1 MSLTR
6 PSLGQE
12 IAEPE
17 SKRKL
22 NLEIFSLI
30 AKEYDFITRALSFN
44 RDGAWKR
51 RLVKDLPYVKAPVCV
66 DLATGTGDLAAL
78 VANRYG
84 DADIMGVDLTP
95 EMIDLAKQRHGARRQ
110 LRFCVGDMTDLKD
123 FATSSVDIV
132 TGGYAIRNA
141 PDLKV
146 VLAEIHRV
154 MKPGGTAAFLDF
166 SRDPNGFLSFMSH
179 VMLKFWG
186 GFWGLLLHR
195 QPWVYGYIADSLQRY
210 PDRKALGELFTSLGF
225 QIIRRRIHMMGMLET
240 IIVQANPV
248 SRAAS

>member
-6 PSLGQE
+6 PTLDQE
-12 IAEPE
+12 LAEPE

-22 NLEIFSLI
+22 NLEIFSRA
-30 AKEYDFITRALSFN
+30 AKEYDFITRALSLG
-44 RDGAWKR
+44 RDQAWKR
-51 RLVKDLPYVKAPVCV
+51 RLVKDLPHMKAPVCV

-95 EMIDLAKQRHGARRQ
+95 EMIALAKQKHGARRQ
-110 LRFCVGDMTDLKD
+110 LRFCVGDMTNLKE
-123 FATSSVDIV
+123 FANQSVDIV

-141 PDLKV
+141 PDLK
-146 VLAEIHRV
+146 LALEEVRRIL
-154 MKPGGTAAFLDF
+154 KPGGTAAFLDF
-166 SRDPNGFLSFMSH
+166 SRPPNGDFIGLLA
-179 VMLKFWG
+179 LKFWG

-195 QPWVYGYIADSLQRY
+195 QPWVYGCIANSLQRF

-225 QIIRRRIHMMGMLET
+225 QMVHRRIHAMGGVET
-240 IIVQANPV
+240 IMVKTPAG
-248 SRAAS
+248 

>member
-6 PSLGQE
+6 PTLDQE

-22 NLEIFSLI
+22 NLEIFSRI
-30 AKEYDFITRALSFN
+30 AKEYDFITRALSFG
-44 RDGAWKR
+44 RDQAWKR
-51 RLVKDLPYVKAPVCV
+51 RLVKDLPHMKAPVCV

-84 DADIMGVDLTP
+84 DADIIGVDLTP
-95 EMIDLAKQRHGARRQ
+95 EMIALAKQQHGARRQ
-110 LRFCVGDMTDLKD
+110 LRFCVGDMTNLKE
-123 FATSSVDIV
+123 FANQSVDIV

-141 PDLKV
+141 PDLK
-146 VLAEIHRV
+146 LALEEVRRIL
-154 MKPGGTAAFLDF
+154 KPGGTAAFLDF
-166 SRDPNGFLSFMSH
+166 SRSPNGFLNFMGH
-179 VMLKFWG
+179 VALKFWG

-195 QPWVYGYIADSLQRY
+195 QPWVYEYIANSLQRY

-225 QIIRRRIHMMGMLET
+225 QMVRRRIHMMGMLET
-240 IIVQANPV
+240 IMVKTPAG
-248 SRAAS
+248 